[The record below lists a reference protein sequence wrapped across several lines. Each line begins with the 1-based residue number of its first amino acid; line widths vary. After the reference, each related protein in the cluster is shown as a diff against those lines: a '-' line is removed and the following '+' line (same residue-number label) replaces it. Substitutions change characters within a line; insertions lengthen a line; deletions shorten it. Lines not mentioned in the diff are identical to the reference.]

1 MDTARQK
8 TIRTLAKWSAPVAVA
23 LAAAVVGPASASADP
38 AHASPVVV
46 PYCEMLPMI
55 MIYPPPP
62 TTILC
67 HTSFGDFT
75 FMLPPGTSWPF

>member
-1 MDTARQK
+1 MNTTSR
-8 TIRTLAKWSAPVAVA
+8 TNPHTLARWCAPIAVT
-23 LAAAVVGPASASADP
+23 LAAAVAGPASASAAP
-38 AHASPVVV
+38 AHASPSIV

-67 HTSFGDFT
+67 HTPLGDFT